1 MAQMIWVT
9 ITGVRQGK
17 FTSDITRKGFEGKI
31 DVINYTDSISVPT
44 DGASGLP
51 TGRRQHSPISI
62 TKHIDKTSPLLAN
75 AAYTNEN
82 LSSVKFEFVR
92 PTPTLG
98 GTVGEKVFF
107 TIELTNSNIISL
119 TRSMTGDARTESLEL
134 TFEKITITYVEGGI
148 QADDDWSSGLGNQG

>member
-9 ITGVRQGK
+9 ITGQKQGK

-31 DVINYTDSISVPT
+31 DVLSYTDSISVPT

-51 TGRRQHSPISI
+51 TGRREHSPISI
-62 TKHIDKTSPLLAN
+62 TKNIDKTSPLLAN
-75 AAYTNEN
+75 AAFNNEN

-98 GTVGEKVFF
+98 GSVGEKVFF
-107 TIELTNSNIISL
+107 TIDLTNSNIISL
-119 TRSMTGDARTESLEL
+119 TRTMTGDARTESLEL
-134 TFEKITITYVEGGI
+134 TFEKITITYVEGGVT
-148 QADDDWSSGLGNQG
+148 AEDDWSSGLGNQS

>member
-9 ITGVRQGK
+9 ITGAKQGK
-17 FTSDITRKGFEGKI
+17 FTSDITRKGFENKI
-31 DVINYTDSISVPT
+31 DVLTYNDSISIPT

-51 TGRRQHSPISI
+51 SGRRQHSPITV
-62 TKHIDKTSPLLAN
+62 TKQIDKTSPLLAN
-75 AAYTNEN
+75 AAYSNEN

-98 GTVGEKVFF
+98 GSVGEKVFF

-119 TRSMTGDARTESLEL
+119 TRSITGDSRIEAFEL

>member
-9 ITGVRQGK
+9 ITGAKQGK

-44 DGASGLP
+44 DGPSGLP

-62 TKHIDKTSPLLAN
+62 TKNIDKTSALLAN
-75 AAYTNEN
+75 AAFNNES
-82 LSSVKFEFVR
+82 LTSVKFEFVR

-98 GTVGEKVFF
+98 GAAGEKVFF
-107 TIELTNSNIISL
+107 TVELLNSNIISL
-119 TRSMTGDARTESLEL
+119 TRSMTGEARTESLEL
-134 TFEKITITYVEGGI
+134 TFQKIIVTYVEGGVT
-148 QADDDWSSGLGNQG
+148 AEDDWSTGFGNLD